1 MSKYRTYI
9 IWVIIVAVVLIVSVY
24 VYYEKKMDV
33 IEEHN
38 VHDPPIGSNVSPDK
52 PSRNDTFLEKMKHQ
66 IFAS

>member
-33 IEEHN
+33 IEEQSI
-38 VHDPPIGSNVSPDK
+38 HDPPIGSTFSPDK
-52 PSRNDTFLEKMKHQ
+52 PSRNDTSLEKMQHQ
-66 IFAS
+66 IFGS